1 MNQVLQTLFYL
12 LGRWAGW
19 TKIGLL
25 HLFGCPDLCRPDLEV
40 FGAFRD
46 LGLWAVGVPAELL
59 DGYDCVQG
67 LGFIGA
73 SECRN
78 SLLFA
83 FSCAGEGSSPDCR
96 AGGLKLVAE
105 VIASPYLEARG
116 LSKSFISRAIIGV
129 TPFKVLIIFK

>member
-1 MNQVLQTLFYL
+1 M
-12 LGRWAGW
+12 
-19 TKIGLL
+19 
-25 HLFGCPDLCRPDLEV
+25 GCRGMKV
-40 FGAFRD
+40 FRCSF
-46 LGLWAVGVPAELL
+46 PAELL

-83 FSCAGEGSSPDCR
+83 FSCAGEGSSPDYPALALR
-96 AGGLKLVAE
+96 LVAE

-129 TPFKVLIIFK
+129 TPCRVLIIFK